1 MLGLPRRAYRVCG
14 RNCSARTSEEMEY
27 SRLMLVFFLS
37 RGAMKGGNTS
47 DAREFIMRRHTKKQ
61 QQKIRQLRYQG
72 ESMIDSSRSDG
83 HEQ

>member
-1 MLGLPRRAYRVCG
+1 
-14 RNCSARTSEEMEY
+14 
-27 SRLMLVFFLS
+27 
-37 RGAMKGGNTS
+37 MKGGNTS